1 MAQLAGADEI
11 ESLRNELAEIGR
23 SIRSSFRSHASSFQS
38 VSSINPVQQEVDNN
52 AGEALQWAEI
62 QRLPT
67 FERITSALFD
77 VYDGM
82 ETGEK
87 VEGKQVV
94 DVSKLGAQERH
105 MFIEKL
111 IKHIEN
117 DNLRLLQKFRNRIDK
132 VGINLPTVEL
142 RYQNLCVEAE
152 CKIVQGKPIPTLW
165 NTLKEW
171 IFDTTKLPV
180 LKSQNSKISII
191 KSANGIIKPGR
202 MTLLLGPPASG
213 KTTLLLA
220 LAGKLGHSL
229 KVQGEISYN
238 GHMLEEFIPQKS
250 SAYVSQYDLHIP
262 EMTVRETLDFSA
274 RCQGVGSRSKLLME
288 VSRKEKEGGIVP
300 DPDLDAYMKATSIN
314 GLKSSL
320 QTDYILKILGLD
332 ICADTL
338 VGDPIRRGISGGQK
352 KRLTTGEMIVGP
364 TKALFMDEISNGLDS
379 STTFQI
385 ISCLQHLVH
394 ITDATALI
402 SLLQPAPETFDLF
415 DDVILMAEGKIVYHG
430 PCDYILEFFEDSGFK
445 CPQRKG
451 TADFLQEVISKKD
464 QAKYWNSTEKPYS
477 YVSIDQFIEKFKDCP
492 FGLKLKE
499 ELSKPF
505 DKSQS
510 HKNALVFKKYS
521 LTKWELFNACM
532 MREILLMKKNSF
544 VYVFKSTQLVI
555 VAFVAMTVF
564 IRTRMTVDVLHGNY
578 FMGSL
583 FYSLIILLVD
593 GFPELS
599 MTVSRLAVIY
609 KQKELCFFPAWA
621 YTIPSAVLKIPLSLL
636 ESFIWTTLSYYVI
649 GYSPEIGRFFR
660 QFLLLFIIHVTS
672 VSMFRFIASVCQTVV
687 ASVTAGTV
695 TILVVLLF
703 GGFIIPK
710 PYMPSWLQWGFWVS
724 PLTYGEIG
732 LTVNEFLA
740 PRWEKM
746 SGNRTLGQQVL
757 ESRGLNFDGYF
768 YWISIAALIGFT
780 VLFNVGFTLMLTF
793 LNSPARSRTLI
804 SSEKHSELQGQQESY
819 GSVGADKKHVGSM
832 VGSTVQT
839 RKGGLVLPF
848 QPLAVAFHDVQYYVD
863 SPLEMRNRG
872 FTEKRLQLLSD
883 ITGSLRPGILTAL
896 MGVSGAGKTT
906 LMDVLCGRKTGGI
919 IEGEIRIGGYPKVQ
933 ETFARVSG
941 YCEQNDIHSPNIT
954 VEESVM
960 FSAWL
965 RLPSQI
971 DAKTKAEFVNEVI
984 HTIEL
989 DGIKDSLVGM
999 PNISGL
1005 STEQR
1010 KRLTIAVELVANPS
1024 IIFMDEPT
1032 TGLDARAAAVV
1043 MRAVKNVVGTGR
1055 TVACTIHQPSI
1066 DIFEA
1071 FDELILMKAGGRLTY
1086 AGPLGKHSSRVI
1098 EYFESIPGVPKI
1110 KDNYNPSTWML
1121 EVTSRSAEAEL
1132 GIDFAQIYREST
1144 LYEQNKE
1151 LVEQLSSPPPNSRDL
1166 YFPSHFPQNGWEQFK
1181 ACLWKQHLSYW
1192 RSPSYN
1198 LMRIIF
1204 VAVSSLL
1211 FGILFW
1217 KQGKKINSQQDV
1229 FNVFGAMY
1237 SAALFFGI
1245 NNCSTVLPYVA
1256 TERTVLYRER
1266 FAGMYSPWAY
1276 SFAQVLIEVPYIFI
1290 QAVVYVII
1298 TYPMLSYDW
1307 SAYKIFWS
1315 FFSMFC
1321 NILYYNYLGMLIVS
1335 LTPNVQL
1342 AAIVASSSYTMLNLF
1357 SGYFV
1362 PRLRIPK
1369 WWIWMYYLCPMS
1381 WALNGM
1387 LTSQYGDVNKEISAF
1402 EEKKTIAKFL
1412 EDYYGFHHDF
1422 LGVVGVVL
1430 IVIPIVIAILFAY
1443 CIGNLNFQ
1451 KR

>member
-1 MAQLAGADEI
+1 MAQLVGADEI
-11 ESLRNELAEIGR
+11 ESLRIELGEIGR

-38 VSSINPVQQEVDNN
+38 ISSINPVEQDDNEETEV
-52 AGEALQWAEI
+52 LQWAEL

-67 FERITSALFD
+67 CERITSALFD

-82 ETGEK
+82 ETDEK
-87 VEGKQVV
+87 SKGKQVV
-94 DVSKLGAQERH
+94 DVTKLGAQERH

-117 DNLRLLQKFRNRIDK
+117 DNLLLLQKLRKRIDK
-132 VGINLPTVEL
+132 VGIKLPTVEVK
-142 RYQNLCVEAE
+142 YHNLCVEAE
-152 CKIVQGKPIPTLW
+152 CRIVKGKPIPTLW
-165 NTLKEW
+165 NTLKEF
-171 IFDTTKLPV
+171 ILDTTKLSV
-180 LKSQNSKISII
+180 LNSQDLKKSII
-191 KSANGIIKPGR
+191 KSASGIIKPRR

-220 LAGKLGHSL
+220 LAGKLSHSL
-229 KVQGEISYN
+229 KVQGDISYN
-238 GHMLEEFIPQKS
+238 GHILEEFIPQKS

-262 EMTVRETLDFSA
+262 EMTVRETVDFSA
-274 RCQGVGSRSKLLME
+274 RCQGVGSRAELLME
-288 VSRKEKEGGIVP
+288 VSRREKEAGIVP

-338 VGDPIRRGISGGQK
+338 VGDPIRRGISGGEK

-385 ISCLQHLVH
+385 ISCIQHLVH

-430 PCDYILEFFEDSGFK
+430 PRDCILEFFEDCGFK

-451 TADFLQEVISKKD
+451 TADFLQEVISNKD
-464 QAKYWNSTEKPYS
+464 QAQYWSSTEKPYS
-477 YVSIDQFIEKFKDCP
+477 YVSIDQFIKKFKDSP
-492 FGLKLKE
+492 LGKKLEE
-499 ELSKPF
+499 ELLKPF

-510 HKNALVFKKYS
+510 HNNALVSKKYS
-521 LTKWELFNACM
+521 LSKWELFKACI
-532 MREILLMKKNSF
+532 MREILLMKRNSF

-564 IRTRMTVDVLHGNY
+564 IRTRMAVDVVHGNY

-583 FYSLIILLVD
+583 FYSLVILLVD

-609 KQKELCFFPAWA
+609 KQKELYFFPAWA

-636 ESFIWTTLSYYVI
+636 ESFIWTSLSYYVI

-660 QFLLLFIIHVTS
+660 QFLLLFVIHMTS
-672 VSMFRFIASVCQTVV
+672 VSMFRFIASIFQTVV

-695 TILVVLLF
+695 AIVFVLLF

-710 PYMPSWLQWGFWVS
+710 PYMPSWLRWGFWVS
-724 PLTYGEIG
+724 PVSYGEIG

-740 PRWEKM
+740 PRWEKLSANSTM
-746 SGNRTLGQQVL
+746 GQQVL
-757 ESRGLNFDGYF
+757 DNRGLNFDGYF

-793 LNSPARSRTLI
+793 LNAPARSRTLV
-804 SSEKHSELQGQQESY
+804 SSEKHPELQKQQENNS
-819 GSVGADKKHVGSM
+819 SIGADKKPVTSLIEN
-832 VGSTVQT
+832 TVET
-839 RKGGLVLPF
+839 RKRGLVLPF

-863 SPLEMRNRG
+863 TPLEMRNRG
-872 FTEKRLQLLSD
+872 FTERRLQLLSD
-883 ITGSLRPGILTAL
+883 ITGSFRPGILTAL

-965 RLPSQI
+965 RLPSEI

-989 DGIKDSLVGM
+989 DGVKDSLVGM

-1010 KRLTIAVELVANPS
+1010 KRLTIAIELVANPS

-1071 FDELILMKAGGRLTY
+1071 FDEVILMKAGGRLIY

-1098 EYFESIPGVPKI
+1098 EYFERIPGVQKI

-1121 EVTSRSAEAEL
+1121 EVTSRSAESEL
-1132 GIDFAQIYREST
+1132 GVDFAQIYREST

-1151 LVEQLSSPPPNSRDL
+1151 LVQQLSTPPPDSRDL
-1166 YFPSHFPQNGWEQFK
+1166 YFPSHFPQKGWEQFK

-1198 LMRIIF
+1198 LTRITF
-1204 VAVSSLL
+1204 VTALSLL

-1217 KQGKKINSQQDV
+1217 KKGKKINSQQDV
-1229 FNVFGAMY
+1229 FNIFGAMY
-1237 SAALFFGI
+1237 SAILFFGI
-1245 NNCSTVLPYVA
+1245 NNCSSVLPYVA
-1256 TERTVLYRER
+1256 TERTVLYREK

-1276 SFAQVLIEVPYIFI
+1276 SFAQVLIEIPYIVI
-1290 QAVVYVII
+1290 QVVLYVII
-1298 TYPMLSYDW
+1298 TYPMLGYDW
-1307 SAYKIFWS
+1307 SAYKVFWS
-1315 FFSMFC
+1315 LYSMFC
-1321 NILYYNYLGMLIVS
+1321 NLLYFNYLGMLLVS

-1342 AAIVASSSYTMLNLF
+1342 ASIVASSSYTMVNLF
-1357 SGYFV
+1357 CGYFV
-1362 PRLRIPK
+1362 PRPQIPK

-1387 LTSQYGDVNKEISAF
+1387 LTSQYGDADKEISAF
-1402 EEKKTIAKFL
+1402 EEKKTIVQFL

-1422 LGVVGVVL
+1422 LSVTGVVL
-1430 IVIPIVIAILFAY
+1430 IVFPISIAILFAY
-1443 CIGNLNFQ
+1443 CIGKLNFQ